1 MSSFLSF
8 FAYADDDA
16 GITCCLHTVLLYS
29 YRKLCALSARTRT
42 SDISGHKKKKKKEEM
57 FELLNDMEY
66 NIIHITHH
74 PHMDDVVL
82 RASENIVT

>member
-1 MSSFLSF
+1 
-8 FAYADDDA
+8 
-16 GITCCLHTVLLYS
+16 
-29 YRKLCALSARTRT
+29 
-42 SDISGHKKKKKKEEM
+42 M